1 MILGLTA
8 TLVVAIAAVINIQNS
23 ATDKSEAEFLLTRGG
38 NATTLIVEAPEVR
51 LAELVQGLRAVGEDA
66 VIQRISNGSIVLTLN
81 ASPKVL
87 DYLDTQ
93 RVVPKVV
100 DGKTTLLLMRPKSPQ
115 K

>member
-1 MILGLTA
+1 MILGLA
-8 TLVVAIAAVINIQNS
+8 AALVVGIAAVINIQNS

-51 LAELVQGLRAVGEDA
+51 LAELVQGLRAVGENPD
-66 VIQRISNGSIVLTLN
+66 IERISNDAIVLTLN

-93 RVVPKVV
+93 RIVPKVIN
-100 DGKTTLLLMRPKSPQ
+100 GKTTLLLMRPKSP
-115 K
+115 